1 MSADQLGC
9 AFDEAVP
16 VDAGLTCAFG
26 EPWMGLHPLCEAR
39 SNEMC
44 RQFAEAVRSG
54 QFAAE
59 GYTPNERKAQARRA
73 LERQQAT
80 CEME

>member
-1 MSADQLGC
+1 MSAGFT
-9 AFDEAVP
+9 FDEAVT

-39 SNEMC
+39 SNDIC

-54 QFAAE
+54 QFDAA
-59 GYTPNERKAQARRA
+59 GYTPNECTAQARRA
-73 LERQQAT
+73 REPQQAT
-80 CEME
+80 P